1 MLLIHEVP
9 HVMGDYVVVVVF
21 SVKNQLLEYVLDG
34 VLINEQSVNSNRI
47 QLIKMENPALD
58 AHYAGGL

>member
-9 HVMGDYVVVVVF
+9 HVMGDYIVVVVF

-47 QLIKMENPALD
+47 QLIKMEIPALD